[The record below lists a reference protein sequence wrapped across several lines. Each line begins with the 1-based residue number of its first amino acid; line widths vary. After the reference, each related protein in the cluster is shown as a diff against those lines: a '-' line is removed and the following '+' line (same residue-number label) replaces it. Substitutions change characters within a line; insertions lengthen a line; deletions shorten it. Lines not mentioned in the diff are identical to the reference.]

1 MEKQPHLLFPVTKT
15 FENKRGLLWKFSG
28 GKEIRLSHLV
38 CRKRGFLRT
47 CLHIPHDQ
55 RLLVIGHHYVPFWRD
70 DVNAQ
75 VAEVAAGKDMKNAP
89 YSVEKKKEKKH
100 RKTLAEKKK
109 KMAPKKK
116 KNYSVP

>member
-1 MEKQPHLLFPVTKT
+1 MEKQPHLLFQVTKT
-15 FENKRGLLWKFSG
+15 FENKRGRLWKFSG

-38 CRKRGFLRT
+38 CRERGFLRT

-89 YSVEKKKEKKH
+89 YSVEKKKEKNTH
-100 RKTLAEKKK
+100 RKTLAEKNK
-109 KMAPKKK
+109 
-116 KNYSVP
+116 